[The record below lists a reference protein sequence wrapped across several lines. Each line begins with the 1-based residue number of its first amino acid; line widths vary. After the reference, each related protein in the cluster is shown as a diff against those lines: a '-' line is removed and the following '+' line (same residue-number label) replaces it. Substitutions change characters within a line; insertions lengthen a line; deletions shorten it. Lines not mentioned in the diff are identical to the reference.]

1 MFLKLIALA
10 AVGGAAWLFM
20 RPQIPILPPG
30 IIGKKRKSIAT
41 ESAPKAKAKKTG
53 SAKEMEVPQ
62 VNMGCFIHPENM
74 WCFADAHIL
83 KNIASRMS
91 APACF
96 RGIKPR
102 SVTNFVAHTQLLSIR

>member
-41 ESAPKAKAKKTG
+41 ESAPKAKAKRTG
-53 SAKEMEVPQ
+53 LLKETETPQ
-62 VNMGCFIHPENM
+62 VRKGCST
-74 WCFADAHIL
+74 CL
-83 KNIASRMS
+83 RT
-91 APACF
+91 C
-96 RGIKPR
+96 G
-102 SVTNFVAHTQLLSIR
+102 VLLTQTSYKI